1 MVMNAKETKIVQ
13 DRVLW
18 NMDETLYLFL
28 QIHFFPLLFHSQTET
43 HSDLWA
49 DLERSLTA
57 DAPKYPPPIIK
68 THPSSQGKLIN
79 TRSHH

>member
-28 QIHFFPLLFHSQTET
+28 QLHFLFLLYQSDVNS
-43 HSDLWA
+43 SDLFKSFWWTWRGA
-49 DLERSLTA
+49 W
-57 DAPKYPPPIIK
+57 
-68 THPSSQGKLIN
+68 
-79 TRSHH
+79 

>member
-1 MVMNAKETKIVQ
+1 MNAKETKIVQ

-18 NMDETLYLFL
+18 NMDETFVFISSDSLFS
-28 QIHFFPLLFHSQTET
+28 LLFHSQTET

-57 DAPKYPPPIIK
+57 NAPKYPPAP
-68 THPSSQGKLIN
+68 HY
-79 TRSHH
+79 

>member
-28 QIHFFPLLFHSQTET
+28 QIHFFPFYFTARQRLI
-43 HSDLWA
+43 
-49 DLERSLTA
+49 LTFGRTWRGA
-57 DAPKYPPPIIK
+57 
-68 THPSSQGKLIN
+68 
-79 TRSHH
+79 